1 MKNNYYFR
9 DMERPLCDEIRAL
22 LSEDILEYAFPG
34 WEGHSICFF
43 ADSVES
49 ICEDFAEILSMEDAI
64 IDEIDPRTRE
74 IIEALDAIKSKYG
87 LSSEDLDRILN
98 YSVKLSRLHITHSGK
113 ILLEDYN
120 GVEVRMDSLC
130 KAVYFLFLKHPEG
143 IDFKSLC
150 DYREELGA
158 LYYTFSGKDCSE
170 TAERSL
176 DMLCNS
182 TESNSINEK
191 VSRIKRAFEN
201 VIEKRIAANYCITGR
216 AGEPKTIPFDRS
228 LVEWD

>member
-1 MKNNYYFR
+1 MSKQLS
-9 DMERPLCDEIRAL
+9 EEIRSL
-22 LSEDILEYAFPG
+22 ITDEMLGYAFPG
-34 WEGHSICFF
+34 LVGHSVVFYE
-43 ADSVES
+43 DNLEEL
-49 ICEDFAEILSMEDAI
+49 CEDYVEILSMEDI
-64 IDEIDPRTRE
+64 SIDVLDPRTKK
-74 IIEALDAIKSKYG
+74 IIEDLESIKRKYN
-87 LSSEDLDRILN
+87 LSSEELDRLLN
-98 YSVKLSRLHITHSGK
+98 YTVKLSRLHVTHSGK
-113 ILLEDYN
+113 IILEDYN
-120 GVEVRMDSLC
+120 GVEVKMDSLC

-201 VIEKRIAANYCITGR
+201 VIEKRIAVHYCIVGK
-216 AGEPKTIPFDRS
+216 AGESKTIPFDRS
-228 LVEWD
+228 LVQWD